1 MSQSERAKI
10 KVKNFVKN
18 FTQSSS
24 MAVAAA
30 DETHN
35 SRHNIIPPGLLLNPL
50 SKKNTSKGSNN
61 NKSIG
66 DDQQDDPEQQQA
78 PQYRL
83 EASKNSQ
90 RNGCF
95 SWCIRGENAGT
106 KSDNLTNPNEQ
117 LARSLHWMFR
127 SSFLV
132 LFAVMCT
139 VFFGWI
145 IFFAGLII
153 AAGRYDHECVRV
165 GKFTLSVGRRNE
177 SFVEQIKSF
186 YRITHLSA
194 APLTLSYC
202 TYFYHY
208 MMTL

>member
-10 KVKNFVKN
+10 KVKNFVKKY
-18 FTQSSS
+18 TQSSS
-24 MAVAAA
+24 VAVAAA
-30 DETHN
+30 GEIHN
-35 SRHNIIPPGLLLNPL
+35 SRHNIIPPGLQLNAL
-50 SKKNTSKGSNN
+50 SKKSISKGSNNNNN

-66 DDQQDDPEQQQA
+66 DDEQDDPQQQQQQQQQKA

-83 EASKNSQ
+83 EAFKNSQ

-95 SWCIRGENAGT
+95 SWCNIGGDNAGT

-145 IFFAGLII
+145 IFFAGLVL

-165 GKFTLSVGRRNE
+165 GKLTLIVCVGGRRNKSFVKQIE
-177 SFVEQIKSF
+177 SF
-186 YRITHLSA
+186 YLITHLF
-194 APLTLSYC
+194 LL
-202 TYFYHY
+202 
-208 MMTL
+208 L

>member
-10 KVKNFVKN
+10 KVKNFLKN

-24 MAVAAA
+24 VAVAAA
-30 DETHN
+30 GEIN
-35 SRHNIIPPGLLLNPL
+35 SSRHSIIPPGLQLNSL

-61 NKSIG
+61 NNNNNNKSIG
-66 DDQQDDPEQQQA
+66 DDEQDDPEQQQQA

-83 EASKNSQ
+83 EAFKNSH

-106 KSDNLTNPNEQ
+106 KSDNLINPNEQ

-165 GKFTLSVGRRNE
+165 GK
-177 SFVEQIKSF
+177 
-186 YRITHLSA
+186 
-194 APLTLSYC
+194 LTLIVC
-202 TYFYHY
+202 VCVCVGGEG
-208 MMTL
+208 

>member
-10 KVKNFVKN
+10 KVKNFVKK

-24 MAVAAA
+24 VAVAAA
-30 DETHN
+30 GEIHN
-35 SRHNIIPPGLLLNPL
+35 SRHNIIPPGLQLNAL
-50 SKKNTSKGSNN
+50 SKKSISKGSNNNNN

-66 DDQQDDPEQQQA
+66 DDEQDDPQQQQQQQQKA

-83 EASKNSQ
+83 EAFKNSQ

-95 SWCIRGENAGT
+95 SWCNIGGDNAGT

-145 IFFAGLII
+145 IFFAGLVL

-165 GKFTLSVGRRNE
+165 GK
-177 SFVEQIKSF
+177 
-186 YRITHLSA
+186 
-194 APLTLSYC
+194 LTLIVC
-202 TYFYHY
+202 VWGGGGGGG
-208 MMTL
+208 